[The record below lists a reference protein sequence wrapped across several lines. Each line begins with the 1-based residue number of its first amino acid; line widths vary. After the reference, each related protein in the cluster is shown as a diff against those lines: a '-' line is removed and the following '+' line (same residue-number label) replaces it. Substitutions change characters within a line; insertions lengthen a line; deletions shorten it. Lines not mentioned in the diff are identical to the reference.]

1 MSIKPIVFSLL
12 FITSFSFG
20 KLYAQDSGLIF
31 GNARDKYTQ
40 APAAGATIV
49 IDGSNASAVADSNG
63 NYKLETTLGVKNV
76 TITFSGYAP
85 QTKYNIVVTSGNAQ
99 VVNFELE

>member
-1 MSIKPIVFSLL
+1 MHTNLLIYLLALFTSL
-12 FITSFSFG
+12 SVG
-20 KLYAQDSGLIF
+20 PVYGQDSGLIF

-99 VVNFELE
+99 S